1 LFEIFTKMGIF
12 QLIGCCLGF
21 VCLLSCGFYC
31 GGCCCKNKIT
41 QDNLNKNDFDKV
53 FMKFFLYCY
62 FKIYLEVIIL
72 INK

>member
-1 LFEIFTKMGIF
+1 MGIF

-41 QDNLNKNDFDKV
+41 QDNLDIHLNKNDFDKV
-53 FMKFFLYCY
+53 IMYFFIVILKF
-62 FKIYLEVIIL
+62 I
-72 INK
+72 